1 MGFYCLRRFMPAG
14 SRSTNTGVVPA
25 RVGVSG
31 VVTAVGLAGV
41 GVGMQHM
48 VVQGTRRFYH
58 ANSHLINLNSA
69 KKMQYVGRWLRFC
82 ERNWVELVMGAAALA
97 TISYFRIERV
107 PYTNKFHL
115 VCNHKAE
122 EKMAEQNWKEFM
134 VKNKGNI
141 LPLSDPRSIRAQS
154 VATNLIRALKR
165 GLRLNRE
172 CNVNGSSCENIN
184 GDYWACREWEK
195 GHHEEKKLLF
205 KEWDKKTK
213 TKTPPMETYY

>member
-1 MGFYCLRRFMPAG
+1 
-14 SRSTNTGVVPA
+14 
-25 RVGVSG
+25 
-31 VVTAVGLAGV
+31 
-41 GVGMQHM
+41 
-48 VVQGTRRFYH
+48 
-58 ANSHLINLNSA
+58 
-69 KKMQYVGRWLRFC
+69 
-82 ERNWVELVMGAAALA
+82 MGAAALA
-97 TISYFRIERV
+97 TISCFRIERV

-154 VATNLIRALKR
+154 VATNLIRALKG